1 MNISISEIILV
12 VLIALIVVR
21 PEQMPEVAQ
30 TVGRMIRGVR
40 RLFANVKNEMQG
52 LIEPIEKHDERK

>member
-52 LIEPIEKHDERK
+52 LIEPIEKHDEQK

>member
-30 TVGRMIRGVR
+30 TVGRMIRAVR

-52 LIEPIEKHDERK
+52 LIEPIEKYDERK